1 MAQSPFRAPL
11 EPTHGHL
18 RTTRFGKVENKKV
31 WIAADYFVGVA
42 AWDLGWLGIG
52 LFGQLPPGLDR

>member
-1 MAQSPFRAPL
+1 MAVADYPL
-11 EPTHGHL
+11 DL
-18 RTTRFGKVENKKV
+18 VENKKV

-52 LFGQLPPGLDR
+52 LFGQLPPGLDRYIYIIYIHVYI